1 MQGKRGGSEV
11 RKVLTVWIALFLVI
25 SAVSVAV
32 LVYSSISL
40 LNGKTNALKEDV
52 AKQTG
57 DYYKNAL
64 DATLDFVNTH
74 PGVLVGKEL
83 WDTDPNTQLDRATT
97 LEFMREL
104 LKTSFNAEYV
114 VYAVNKNS
122 GWVVEATPEGVDL
135 PGLPETYTEGFQV
148 IHGLERDGDTFISLS
163 KNTDYPFTGQNG
175 QTTDKQYI
183 YSLVDITKQT
193 DAITALYQ
201 DSRNQ
206 LLWSQ
211 LIISLI
217 LLLLSLIL
225 APLGIAWAVRKY
237 VAAPILELDDLSKRI
252 IEGTLEDDVEVDE
265 ASSFAD
271 IQQLLHGAQEL
282 LRNI

>member
-1 MQGKRGGSEV
+1 MQGRRGGSEV
-11 RKVLTVWIALFLVI
+11 RKVLIVWVVLFLVI

-40 LNGKTNALKEDV
+40 LNGKTQALKEDV

-64 DATLDFVNTH
+64 DSTLEYVSNN
-74 PGVLVGKEL
+74 PGVLVGQEL
-83 WDTDPNTQLDRATT
+83 WDPDPNAPINREQT
-97 LEFMREL
+97 LERMRGL
-104 LKTSFNAEYV
+104 LKTSFNADYV
-114 VYAVNKNS
+114 AYITDGKVKYTT
-122 GWVVEATPEGVDL
+122 EASNVL
-135 PGLPETYTEGFQV
+135 PGMPDSYSEGYRV
-148 IHGLERDGDTFISLS
+148 IHGLERDGDTYISLC
-163 KNTDYPFTGQNG
+163 KKTDYPLIGPE
-175 QTTDKQYI
+175 DQYI
-183 YSLVDITKQT
+183 FTLVNITRQT

-201 DSRNQ
+201 DSRSQ

-217 LLLLSLIL
+217 LLLLSMIF

-237 VAAPILELDDLSKRI
+237 VAAPILELDDLSKQI
-252 IEGTLEDDVEVDE
+252 IEGTLQGEVEVDE

-271 IQQLLHGAQEL
+271 IQRLLRGAQEL

>member
-11 RKVLTVWIALFLVI
+11 RKVLTVWIVLFLVI

-52 AKQTG
+52 AEQTG
-57 DYYKNAL
+57 DYYRNAL
-64 DATLDFVNTH
+64 DTTLDFVNTH

-83 WDTDPNTQLDRATT
+83 WDTDPNTQLDLPVT

-104 LKTSFNAEYV
+104 LRTSFNAEYV
-114 VYAVNKNS
+114 VYAVNKNGS
-122 GWVVEATPEGVDL
+122 WVVEATPKGVDL
-135 PGLPETYTEGFQV
+135 AGLPQTYTEGFRI
-148 IHGLERDGDTFISLS
+148 IHGLKRDGDTFIGLG
-163 KNTDYPFTGQNG
+163 KNTDYPFTGQDG
-175 QTTDKQYI
+175 LTTDKQYI
-183 YSLVDITKQT
+183 YSLVDITEQT

-201 DSRNQ
+201 DSRSQ

-237 VAAPILELDDLSKRI
+237 VAAPILEMDDLSKQI
-252 IEGTLEDDVEVDE
+252 IEGTLQGEVEVDE

-271 IQQLLHGAQEL
+271 IQRLLRGAQEL